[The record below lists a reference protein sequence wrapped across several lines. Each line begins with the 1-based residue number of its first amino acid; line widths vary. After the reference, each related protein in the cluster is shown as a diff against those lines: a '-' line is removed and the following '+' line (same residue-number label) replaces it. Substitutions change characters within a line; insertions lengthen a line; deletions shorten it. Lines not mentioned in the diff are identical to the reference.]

1 MGGLA
6 RGKGILAQSGNRS
19 AGRRRPLYLDRNLLV
34 IFAVTLVAL
43 AGVSSIA
50 PALPA
55 VSRHFH
61 ITAVHVG
68 WLISVF
74 TIPGIVFTP
83 LMGLAGD
90 RLGRKK
96 VLVPS
101 LILFAVA
108 GGACTLVSDFSHLLV
123 LRFLQGVGAAA
134 IGALNLALI
143 GDLYNGDE
151 RVTAFGYNT
160 AVISAAA
167 AGYPLIGGALVLVG
181 WQFPFIMAL
190 IGLPVGALVVFALDA
205 PHSSG
210 HSETIGVYFRNL
222 GAAVGRIE
230 IATLFLGSLATFIT
244 IYGSMITFLPFLIE
258 RSLHGSAVD
267 YGVVM
272 AANAIGSVGGSI
284 ALGHLVRRF
293 ALRSVGL
300 GALAVLIVT
309 VAAVPFLPSLATM
322 IVVAAMLGVAMGMF
336 LTLVQSQVAE
346 RAPVQQRG
354 AVLALNGM
362 MIRLGQTIGPILMS
376 LLLTVGG
383 MIAVFAGG
391 AVVLLLVA
399 PLIAI
404 ALRPAPARSE
414 PE

>member
-1 MGGLA
+1 MGSLA

-34 IFAVTLVAL
+34 IFSVTLVAL

-61 ITAVHVG
+61 ITAAHVG

-90 RLGRKK
+90 RIGRKK

-108 GGACTLVSDFSHLLV
+108 GGACTLVGEFSHLLV

-143 GDLYNGDE
+143 GDLYSGDE

-181 WQFPFIMAL
+181 WQFPFIVAL

-205 PHSSG
+205 PHSGG
-210 HSETIGVYFRNL
+210 HGETIGVYFRNL
-222 GAAVGRIE
+222 GAAVRRIE
-230 IATLFLGSLATFIT
+230 IGGLFLGSLANFIT
-244 IYGSMITFLPFLIE
+244 IYGAMVTFLPFLIE

-272 AANAIGSVGGSI
+272 AANAVGSVGGSI

-293 ALRSVGL
+293 PHRIVAL

-309 VAAVPFLPSLATM
+309 TAAVPFLPSLATM
-322 IVVAAMLGVAMGMF
+322 IAVAAVLGVAMGMF
-336 LTLVQSQVAE
+336 LTMVQSQVAE

-362 MIRLGQTIGPILMS
+362 MIRLGQTLGPILMS
-376 LLLTVGG
+376 VLLTVGG
-383 MIAVFAGG
+383 MVAVFAGG
-391 AVVLLLVA
+391 AVVLLLVV

-404 ALRPAPARSE
+404 ALRPAPARPE